1 MFSMGLKTKE
11 VVEGFYE
18 SNFYK
23 DEEVLKSYLH
33 PEVELSWYG
42 TTGLKK
48 LNLEG
53 IAEISKQLAASYESL
68 RAKIDKVVSKK
79 DDAAIHFTYYVRT
92 IENPDEEMP
101 LAHFVA
107 MWELKDG
114 KLYKGVQISQLGEE
128 VDEDPWN

>member
-1 MFSMGLKTKE
+1 MSLKPTK
-11 VVEGFYE
+11 VVA
-18 SNFYK
+18 NFYQSNINDK
-23 DEEVLKSYLH
+23 AELQEYLH

-48 LNLEG
+48 LDLDG
-53 IAEISKQLAASYESL
+53 ISQISKELSSSFDSL
-68 RAKIDKVVSKK
+68 RVEIEKSFAKKENVAV
-79 DDAAIHFTYYVRT
+79 HFSYYVRT

-114 KLYKGVQISQLGEE
+114 KLYRGVQVSQLGEE
-128 VDEDPWN
+128 VEKSPWA

>member
-1 MFSMGLKTKE
+1 MGSKTKE
-11 VVEGFYE
+11 VVEQFYQ

-23 DEEVLKSYLH
+23 DEDVLRSFLH

-48 LNLEG
+48 LDLSG
-53 IAEISKQLAASYESL
+53 IAEISEQLAESFESL
-68 RAKIDKVVSKK
+68 RAEIEKIIVDGDNS
-79 DDAAIHFTYYVRT
+79 AIHFTYHVRT

-107 MWELKDG
+107 MWEVKDG

-128 VDEDPWN
+128 VEEDPWI

>member
-1 MFSMGLKTKE
+1 MGLRTKE
-11 VVEGFYE
+11 IATKFYE

-23 DEEVLKSYLH
+23 DEDVLRSFLH

-48 LNLEG
+48 LNLEE
-53 IAEISKQLAASYESL
+53 IAQISQQLAESYESL
-68 RAKIDKVVSKK
+68 RAEIEKVVAKK
-79 DDAAIHFTYYVRT
+79 DDVAVHFTYHVRT
-92 IENPDEEMP
+92 IENPEEEMP

-107 MWELKDG
+107 IWEMKDG

-128 VDEDPWN
+128 VEDNPWS

>member
-1 MFSMGLKTKE
+1 MGSRSKEIVTK
-11 VVEGFYE
+11 FYE

-23 DEEVLKSYLH
+23 DEDVLRSFLH

-42 TTGLKK
+42 TTGLRK

-53 IAEISKQLAASYESL
+53 IAQISEQLANSYESL
-68 RAKIDKVVSKK
+68 RAEIGKVVAKSENV
-79 DDAAIHFTYYVRT
+79 AIHFTYHVRT

-101 LAHFVA
+101 LAHFIA
-107 MWELKDG
+107 IWEMKDG

-128 VDEDPWN
+128 IEDNPWS

>member
-1 MFSMGLKTKE
+1 MGLKTKE

-48 LNLEG
+48 LNLEE

>member
-1 MFSMGLKTKE
+1 MSLKPTK
-11 VVEGFYE
+11 VVA
-18 SNFYK
+18 NFYQSNINDK
-23 DEEVLKSYLH
+23 AELQEYLH

-48 LNLEG
+48 LDLDG
-53 IAEISKQLAASYESL
+53 ISQISKELSSSFDSL
-68 RAKIDKVVSKK
+68 RVEIEKSFAKKENVAV
-79 DDAAIHFTYYVRT
+79 HFSYYVRT

-114 KLYKGVQISQLGEE
+114 KLYRGVQVSQLGEE
-128 VDEDPWN
+128 VEDSPWS